1 MLAVTLTFYGP
12 TTVAALSGR
21 LDAAG
26 APLFDKEIEG
36 LDALPQTLVI
46 DFGDVE
52 YLSSAGLRSLISVA
66 KKMKPKGGEIRL
78 CGLKPFLFKVL
89 ELSGLS
95 HFFKI
100 AESLEQAC
108 AEAACTAAAL
118 ETQLALEIEDRTLLL
133 RTAPSGA
140 STLEFWTCGPR
151 PGRAP
156 WRASELIQA
165 TLEELG
171 LGLGLAGFGAAREQA
186 LSALGPVLSGW
197 SVAGL
202 LPHQTGGQADF
213 VTTGRPEETTLFLAQ
228 ALAVSGEAQATVKVQ
243 SRNGFSLAQVLD
255 ELKPH
260 LPAPVS
266 EAFPEERPRAYA
278 LLGQGLR
285 EEGPDAG
292 KDVFLFCLSLPDS
305 PSLAE
310 LRRLDLPWQLRE
322 GRAWIGF
329 GLVLE
334 PAAFLPEPQ
343 PDNLRQALG
352 KACSLDALLD
362 ARAFSPET
370 RLSAASIWAFAPQS
384 ARAGVEKRLRIELTG
399 EGALRDEWDYIIR
412 RIYASDAASPSA
424 SAARVVLTPLA
435 GGFSSQNYYVD
446 SFDRDG
452 KRLIPTVL
460 KLGKLALIQRE
471 EEAYNR
477 YVKPFI
483 LNNSTSIM
491 GSAEHEDWAGLRY
504 NFVGV
509 SGPGSSLA
517 WLTKHYQTRPAEELI
532 PLFDRIFTN
541 ILKPWYGQPRWEAI
555 HPYADHDPTRIFS
568 SIFEDAARELGV
580 DVEAPQLDFPEL
592 GRSLPNPYRFLKE
605 EFPRRAGQ
613 TQLWYTSVTHNDLNM
628 QNILIDERENAYI
641 IDFSETRNKNVTA
654 DFARLEPIFLL
665 EMTSVDKEQDRIEL
679 ARFMERW
686 YASAT
691 YDSFPELDYRGEDPM
706 VPKAYQ
712 LMRRLRRY
720 ADVCTLFET
729 DLRPYLLAALEWT
742 ICVVSYCGVSVERKR
757 LSALMSALICEQ
769 LLLKDR

>member
-1 MLAVTLTFYGP
+1 MLAVTLSFFGP

-26 APLFDKEIEG
+26 APLFDKELAG

-46 DFGDVE
+46 DFSEVE

-66 KKMKPKGGEIRL
+66 KKMKPQGGEIRL

-100 AESLEQAC
+100 TETLEQAC

-133 RTAPSGA
+133 RIAPGGA
-140 STLEFWTCGPR
+140 STLELWSGATRNAG
-151 PGRAP
+151 AP
-156 WRASELIQA
+156 WRASELIQT

-171 LGLGLAGFGAAREQA
+171 LGLGLAGFGATREQA
-186 LSALGPVLSGW
+186 LPGLGPVLTGW
-197 SVAGL
+197 GVAGL
-202 LPHQTGGQADF
+202 LGKSAGDEADF

-228 ALAVSGEAQATVKVQ
+228 ALAVSGPAQATVTVR
-243 SRNGFSLAQVLD
+243 SRHGFTLAQVLS
-255 ELKPH
+255 ELAPH

-266 EAFPEERPRAYA
+266 QAFPQERPRAFVV
-278 LLGQGLR
+278 LGQGLR
-285 EEGPDAG
+285 EDGAATG
-292 KDVFLFCLSLPDS
+292 KDVFLFCLSLPET
-305 PSLAE
+305 PELAE
-310 LRRLDLPWQLRE
+310 FKRLDLPWIDRE
-322 GRAWIGF
+322 GRAWIAF

-334 PAAFLPEPQ
+334 PAAALPEPE

-352 KACSLDALLD
+352 KVCALDALLD
-362 ARAFSPET
+362 ARAFSAET
-370 RLSAASIWAFAPQS
+370 RLDAASIWAFAPES
-384 ARAGVEKRLRIELTG
+384 VRAGHEKRLRIELAG
-399 EGALRDEWDYIIR
+399 DGQIRDEWDHIIR
-412 RIYASDAASPSA
+412 RIYASDAGSPSA
-424 SAARVVLTPLA
+424 GAARVVLTPLA

-471 EEAYNR
+471 EEAYVR

-483 LNNSTSIM
+483 LNNSTTIM
-491 GSAEHEDWAGLRY
+491 GSAEHGEWAGLRY

-509 SGPGSSLA
+509 SGPGSSLR

-555 HPYADHDPTRIFS
+555 HPYADHDPTKLFS
-568 SIFEDAARELGV
+568 SIFADAAKELGV
-580 DVEAPQLDFPEL
+580 DADAPTIDFPEL
-592 GRSLPNPYRFLKE
+592 GRALPNPYRFLKE
-605 EFPRRAGQ
+605 EFPKRAGQ

-665 EMTSVDKEQDRIEL
+665 EMTDVEDEKNRVEL

-691 YDSFPELDYRGEDPM
+691 YDAFPELVYQGSDPM

-729 DLRPYLLAALEWT
+729 DLAPYLLAALEWT
-742 ICVVSYCGVSVERKR
+742 ICVVSYWGVSVERKR

-769 LLLKDR
+769 LLKKDR